1 MVIRVVVGPTTPD
14 QCGHGRT
21 LYDVSE
27 DSSTCTQKYA
37 SIKFMVPYN
46 YFGHQMPYMEV
57 GVPCRGGVSRY
68 LTTVFKQHVYPG
80 PAGQSDE
87 DSAAAAK
94 RVWLARKK
102 VYFFAVF
109 ANEFS
114 DDLSPLSK
122 VVDIEYGMCC

>member
-1 MVIRVVVGPTTPD
+1 MYTKIRKYKVW
-14 QCGHGRT
+14 
-21 LYDVSE
+21 
-27 DSSTCTQKYA
+27 SSYKYF
-37 SIKFMVPYN
+37 S
-46 YFGHQMPYMEV
+46 HQMPYMEV
-57 GVPCRGGVSRY
+57 GVSSRGGVSRY
-68 LTTVFKQHVYPG
+68 LTIVFKQHVYPG
-80 PAGQSDE
+80 PAGQSDK
-87 DSAAAAK
+87 DSASAAK